1 MEQAQRVARPRE
13 HRVTCSR
20 EEKEMSRDTV
30 FDRSQPARTN
40 RGPCAHL
47 PRLAEPWHGGRV
59 GAVVCGENDND
70 AEDITHFK
78 AEGYGYRVNKLTI
91 RLAHDL
97 AKFCV
102 PKGSVGVGPS

>member
-1 MEQAQRVARPRE
+1 
-13 HRVTCSR
+13 
-20 EEKEMSRDTV
+20 MSRDTV
-30 FDRSQPARTN
+30 FDRSQPARAN
-40 RGPCAHL
+40 QGPCAHL

-70 AEDITHFK
+70 APKTSRISK

-91 RLAHDL
+91 RLAHGL